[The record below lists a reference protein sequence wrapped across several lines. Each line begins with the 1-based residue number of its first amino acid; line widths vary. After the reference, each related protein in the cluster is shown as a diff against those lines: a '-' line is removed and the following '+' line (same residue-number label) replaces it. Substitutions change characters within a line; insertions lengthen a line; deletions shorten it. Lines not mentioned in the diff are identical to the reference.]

1 MRIKIITVLLL
12 CLLLMQSC
20 NLSIHITTGSETPEY
35 TWIRYSSPEEI
46 RELFFDN
53 KSKFTEISTLLYDD
67 RRIFFD
73 INDNCILAAKK
84 YDYSN
89 HFTQEEWQS
98 VMVFLKE
105 TGVLGISFD
114 VITAKYDWGRERSVF
129 RLRYSFIAIDEK
141 VRCSLISLST
151 PVDAEF
157 ERHMLNQYLNL
168 HQYLGNDIEI
178 EKLCDGW
185 YFLTIVSK

>member
-20 NLSIHITTGSETPEY
+20 NLSIHITTGSETPES
-35 TWIRYSSPEEI
+35 TAIRYSSPKEI
-46 RELFFDN
+46 RELFFQN
-53 KSKFTEISTLLYDD
+53 KAKFTEISNFLYDRHD
-67 RRIFFD
+67 FFWEID
-73 INDNCILAAKK
+73 KCILATKK

-98 VMVFLKE
+98 VMDFLKE
-105 TGVLGISFD
+105 TGVLSISFD
-114 VITAKYDWGRERSVF
+114 WGNERSGF
-129 RLRYSFIAIDEK
+129 RLHYSFIGIDEN
-141 VRCSLISLST
+141 VFCSFINLST

-157 ERHMLNQYLNL
+157 ERHMLNQYLNF
-168 HQYLGNDIEI
+168 HQDLGDDIEI
-178 EKLCDGW
+178 EKLGDGW

>member
-20 NLSIHITTGSETPEY
+20 NLSIHITTGSETPES
-35 TWIRYSSPEEI
+35 TAIRYSSPDEI

-53 KSKFTEISTLLYDD
+53 KSKFTEISTLLYD
-67 RRIFFD
+67 RRSFFD
-73 INDNCILAAKK
+73 INDNCILATKK

-98 VMVFLKE
+98 VMDFLKE
-105 TGVLGISFD
+105 TGVLSISFD
-114 VITAKYDWGRERSVF
+114 WGNERSGF
-129 RLRYSFIAIDEK
+129 RLHYSFIAIDEN
-141 VRCSLISLST
+141 VFCSFINLST

-157 ERHMLNQYLNL
+157 ERHMLNQYLNF
-168 HQYLGNDIEI
+168 HQDLGDDIEI
-178 EKLCDGW
+178 EKLGDGW

>member
-46 RELFFDN
+46 RELFFQN
-53 KSKFTEISTLLYDD
+53 KAKFTEISNFLYDRHD
-67 RRIFFD
+67 FFWE
-73 INDNCILAAKK
+73 IDNCILAAKK

-98 VMVFLKE
+98 VMDFLKE

-114 VITAKYDWGRERSVF
+114 VITVQSDWGRERSGF
-129 RLRYSFIAIDEK
+129 RLHYSFIGIDEN
-141 VRCSLISLST
+141 VFCSFINLST

-157 ERHMLNQYLNL
+157 ERHMLNQYLNF
-168 HQYLGNDIEI
+168 HQDLGDDIEI
-178 EKLCDGW
+178 EKLGDGW